1 MSMVKPVQY
10 FNMYDHFVMKKIQ
23 AIKTKNMKSEN
34 QENLSERINKKKATS
49 HWNGQLP
56 RSEV

>member
-1 MSMVKPVQY
+1 
-10 FNMYDHFVMKKIQ
+10 MKI
-23 AIKTKNMKSEN
+23 EN
-34 QENLSERINKKKATS
+34 KENLSERINKKKATS